1 MEISKRK
8 KPPAMGL
15 NCFANQLN
23 AFPIVSYCMQKHINV
38 IPVEWYCERCQL
50 SAKPVHETE
59 VEDMN
64 RTKTIKLINDGENQL
79 IETRMPPHSPDIN
92 NEGRVP
98 TKHAKVKFIP
108 TEEVTFLTRGKLVG
122 RRDNLSPSCLV
133 TTPPK
138 LKRASANMSTV
149 PVSKS
154 IMLSPP
160 SPGSMNA
167 EACISPKSASVGH
180 AGKSRDR
187 EMQKN
192 KSSGINLTSICE
204 EELTEETIDDLVS
217 EFYHQWSSFGRV
229 GRGGVLCPNIQSRG
243 PDRDVSDLPVTLII
257 NPKEKFPHPALEAC
271 WMGTFEFFEV
281 VPHIHSGIQAHFA
294 NQVSLKAY
302 EVLKQM
308 PKELKLEILP
318 RLDAWPKMFQSDPPD
333 YNDIGVYF
341 FSRGLERPKEKYI
354 RLLERVSA
362 RDIAMKTYIDTDIQ
376 LLIYSS
382 KFSTGSDQQSS
393 DLPTVIDGQIYLWGV
408 FKNLKRQNQRKPEQ
422 TPCCS
427 PADTSIDKCNQSITP
442 IRVKSEEIDM
452 DIDMVGGNDV
462 GMVDMPIQRVGKPK
476 PTLDTPPGFAYD
488 GPPGF
493 SRPISNGFA
502 YDGPSGFSRPI
513 SNGGNKEKQLLVKFS
528 LKNVKKPAFTEFP
541 PGFVGIPVL
550 KQQSD
555 TDAWPKGE
563 NLSNN
568 SPPSSTIGGYSGTAP
583 KACERQPEQDQH
595 CNYWEQAQ
603 GKTHKSMGHSR
614 TSSPCPLIEKK
625 RGFNSE
631 DRLLGE
637 TKLHVPSLKLAS
649 LSAKES
655 TKRSSDGPLF
665 KSCGRNGAA
674 ALTRTHMS
682 QKKQERDFKKTNHTG
697 EGDCPKTKPMVRRVS
712 LVSKNHG
719 SSSSLVSAGP
729 KPRNLRPQNRVMG
742 SKKWDVT
749 EEHGMRS
756 MGSWRKWDEPSE
768 KPSRVST
775 AYQSPFSSGQRAVPP
790 SPWPTW
796 EDHAN
801 KELTFS
807 SLAIE
812 RFAGSPALARSI
824 FFLSSSLFLSFSAA
838 LRFSSSIFVFLIIS
852 TTLLSLFFTKA
863 ASPRTESLYSLLAFF
878 LSFLFSS
885 SIALLDLRL
894 GPAMASYSS
903 THAKSITP
911 VIIKGG
917 NLLIG
922 AIEITDER
930 RGGDGAGPRSEGG
943 GEPELLGVDLGEEVA
958 VDLVEAAAGVGEAGE
973 GGIGEEGEEVEVGK
987 RGGLVRFGGGGV
999 GEEDLGAVGVVV
1011 GALLGVG
1018 EDLVGMAELLERG
1031 GGRHGGVVGGC
1042 GGGRRRRRLVGV
1054 KLESEALVGR
1064 ADLLLGGVAAHAED
1078 LVEAPLARLRHGL
1091 GPQRMTSDPSFPGSR
1106 VRV

>member
-1 MEISKRK
+1 MPISFSSHTLLMDVLVLLVPCCTIGGTDGAWCVCRSDQST
-8 KPPAMGL
+8 PALQKTLDYACGAGADCNPILQMGL
-15 NCFANQLN
+15 YSQRCGHYFHLFQIKFCSKIKIFRACVTNSKWSAAGTAGTPTSTNSPGGHQQHPPLQPPGTGGVLGWPHRTTTDGTASGAGLLRPAIMRRIFFLLLSAL
-23 AFPIVSYCMQKHINV
+23 IYCMQKHINV

-59 VEDMN
+59 
-64 RTKTIKLINDGENQL
+64 K
-79 IETRMPPHSPDIN
+79 
-92 NEGRVP
+92 
-98 TKHAKVKFIP
+98 
-108 TEEVTFLTRGKLVG
+108 
-122 RRDNLSPSCLV
+122 DNLSPSCLV

-154 IMLSPP
+154 IMPAHT

-180 AGKSRDR
+180 AGKSRTGR
-187 EMQKN
+187 CKRTNLQVLNLSGML
-192 KSSGINLTSICE
+192 SSFHR
-204 EELTEETIDDLVS
+204 ELTEETIDDLVS

-229 GRGGVLCPNIQSRG
+229 GRGADADLFCFSFVILKVCASIYYQGMFLTGGVLCPNIQSRG

-257 NPKEKFPHPALEAC
+257 NPKEKFPHPASEAC

-382 KFSTGSDQQSS
+382 KV
-393 DLPTVIDGQIYLWGV
+393 LPAHCQFIDGQIYLWGV

-422 TPCCS
+422 TPFCS

-513 SNGGNKEKQLLVKFS
+513 SNGGNKEKRLLVKFS
-528 LKNVKKPAFTEFP
+528 LKNVKKRAFTEFP

-550 KQQSD
+550 KQQSTQMPGLRVKTYLTIAHHLQQLED
-555 TDAWPKGE
+555 IQEQHQKHVKG
-563 NLSNN
+563 NQNKTRYKICSAYFCLLL
-568 SPPSSTIGGYSGTAP
+568 
-583 KACERQPEQDQH
+583 
-595 CNYWEQAQ
+595 AQ

-614 TSSPCPLIEKK
+614 TSSPCPSIQKK

-631 DRLLGE
+631 ERLLGE

-655 TKRSSDGPLF
+655 TKRFSDGPLF
-665 KSCGRNGAA
+665 KSCGRNGEA

-697 EGDCPKTKPMVRRVS
+697 EGDSPKTKPMVRRVS
-712 LVSKNHG
+712 FVSKNHG
-719 SSSSLVSAGP
+719 SSSSPVSAGP

-756 MGSWRKWDEPSE
+756 MGSWRKWDESSE

-801 KELTFS
+801 KVSKEKQDF
-807 SLAIE
+807 
-812 RFAGSPALARSI
+812 P
-824 FFLSSSLFLSFSAA
+824 
-838 LRFSSSIFVFLIIS
+838 S
-852 TTLLSLFFTKA
+852 T
-863 ASPRTESLYSLLAFF
+863 
-878 LSFLFSS
+878 
-885 SIALLDLRL
+885 
-894 GPAMASYSS
+894 
-903 THAKSITP
+903 
-911 VIIKGG
+911 
-917 NLLIG
+917 
-922 AIEITDER
+922 
-930 RGGDGAGPRSEGG
+930 
-943 GEPELLGVDLGEEVA
+943 
-958 VDLVEAAAGVGEAGE
+958 
-973 GGIGEEGEEVEVGK
+973 
-987 RGGLVRFGGGGV
+987 
-999 GEEDLGAVGVVV
+999 
-1011 GALLGVG
+1011 
-1018 EDLVGMAELLERG
+1018 
-1031 GGRHGGVVGGC
+1031 
-1042 GGGRRRRRLVGV
+1042 
-1054 KLESEALVGR
+1054 SEAW
-1064 ADLLLGGVAAHAED
+1064 
-1078 LVEAPLARLRHGL
+1078 
-1091 GPQRMTSDPSFPGSR
+1091 
-1106 VRV
+1106 

>member
-8 KPPAMGL
+8 KDKICDICGNIGYAEH
-15 NCFANQLN
+15 
-23 AFPIVSYCMQKHINV
+23 IVTCYLCKKASEHIYCMQKHINV

-192 KSSGINLTSICE
+192 KSSG
-204 EELTEETIDDLVS
+204 
-217 EFYHQWSSFGRV
+217 
-229 GRGGVLCPNIQSRG
+229 GVLCPNIQSRG

-382 KFSTGSDQQSS
+382 KV
-393 DLPTVIDGQIYLWGV
+393 LPAHCQFIDGQIYLWGV

-583 KACERQPEQDQH
+583 KACERQPEQD
-595 CNYWEQAQ
+595 QAQ

-801 KELTFS
+801 K
-807 SLAIE
+807 
-812 RFAGSPALARSI
+812 
-824 FFLSSSLFLSFSAA
+824 
-838 LRFSSSIFVFLIIS
+838 
-852 TTLLSLFFTKA
+852 
-863 ASPRTESLYSLLAFF
+863 
-878 LSFLFSS
+878 
-885 SIALLDLRL
+885 
-894 GPAMASYSS
+894 
-903 THAKSITP
+903 
-911 VIIKGG
+911 
-917 NLLIG
+917 
-922 AIEITDER
+922 
-930 RGGDGAGPRSEGG
+930 
-943 GEPELLGVDLGEEVA
+943 
-958 VDLVEAAAGVGEAGE
+958 
-973 GGIGEEGEEVEVGK
+973 
-987 RGGLVRFGGGGV
+987 
-999 GEEDLGAVGVVV
+999 
-1011 GALLGVG
+1011 
-1018 EDLVGMAELLERG
+1018 
-1031 GGRHGGVVGGC
+1031 
-1042 GGGRRRRRLVGV
+1042 
-1054 KLESEALVGR
+1054 
-1064 ADLLLGGVAAHAED
+1064 
-1078 LVEAPLARLRHGL
+1078 
-1091 GPQRMTSDPSFPGSR
+1091 
-1106 VRV
+1106 